1 MSAAQQLAAYRTV
14 QKITSSGREL
24 ESLVLNRAALKLIE
38 VQNNW
43 NSPDRDQLLDDAL
56 RYNQRIW
63 SLFQGELMKEDS
75 PLPRKL
81 RADILSLSAFIDRR
95 IFEVMA
101 SPDPEKLNVI
111 ININLNIAAGLR
123 E

>member
-1 MSAAQQLAAYRTV
+1 MSAAQQLAAYKTV

-24 ESLVLNRAALKLIE
+24 ESLVLNRAALKLVE

-43 NSPDRDQLLDDAL
+43 NAPDRDELLDDAL

-63 SLFQGELMKEDS
+63 SLFQGELMKEDN
-75 PLPRKL
+75 PLPRQL

-123 E
+123 G